1 MCGAPGVIISIP
13 VAAFIVVSTT
23 QLGGRACRPPLL
35 VLHPQC
41 LVSAV
46 SVNMGGALQPPQEV
60 KHWPESGGKDTWSG
74 IGDGEE

>member
-1 MCGAPGVIISIP
+1 MWGPGGDNLDSCSSFYCGPNNP
-13 VAAFIVVSTT
+13 VRWES
-23 QLGGRACRPPLL
+23 LSPPLL

-46 SVNMGGALQPPQEV
+46 SVNMGGALQPPPEV